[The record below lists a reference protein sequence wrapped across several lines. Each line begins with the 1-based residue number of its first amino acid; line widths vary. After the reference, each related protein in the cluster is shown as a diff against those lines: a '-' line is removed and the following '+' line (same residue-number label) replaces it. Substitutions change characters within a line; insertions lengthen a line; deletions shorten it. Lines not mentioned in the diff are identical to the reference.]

1 MKNNIKL
8 SIFAAG
14 LFLMFGCAEDYLDTA
29 PTEFISSED
38 LQDAAVNNPE
48 LVAGILSGIYTTMVN
63 TGTGGTGGT
72 NEPTLQHD
80 DFGQKGYD
88 LYGDFLSSD
97 MVLAATNYGWY
108 RGLTEYVPTQDF
120 TSNDNFKPWR
130 YYYRIIRSSNEVI
143 AALGGNDVVPELDEN
158 RWVLGQ
164 AKTLRAHSYFYLTQ
178 YFAKSY
184 DPSAEILPL
193 YLEPNK
199 ESLPK
204 STTKVVYDQMIAD
217 LTDAISLLSD
227 FERGNKSQINQYVSM
242 GVLSYVYGITGDY
255 SQMKSLSED
264 IILNSG
270 SPLMSATEVLGG
282 FNDVNTPGWLW
293 GQDITT
299 DLGLDLVSW
308 WGQVDLYTYS
318 YAWAGDPKTIDKG
331 LYDAIP
337 ASDVRKG
344 QFFGEVG
351 DDYLMPLNKFYD
363 PAKVIGGQRTVTTD
377 YVYMRVA
384 EMYLLNAEAS
394 ARSGDEP
401 GARTRLGELLSKR
414 GVDPA
419 YLNGLTGGALLDEI
433 YLQTR
438 IEFWGEGKSY
448 LALKRFKKSTT
459 RGVNHL
465 SHTGETISYDDDR
478 LTFMIPESELQ
489 NNPFI
494 NSQN

>member
-8 SIFAAG
+8 SIFAAS
-14 LFLMFGCAEDYLDTA
+14 LFLMFGCAEDYLETA
-29 PTEFISSED
+29 PTEFISAD
-38 LQDAAVNNPE
+38 DFQDAAQNNPD
-48 LVAGILSGIYTTMVN
+48 LVEGILSGIYTTMVV
-63 TGTGGTGGT
+63 TGSGGTD
-72 NEPTLQHD
+72 LDHD

-108 RGLTEYVPTQDF
+108 RAVTEYVPTRDF
-120 TSNDNFKPWR
+120 TSNDNYKPWR

-143 AALGGNDVVPELDEN
+143 AALGGNDAVPELEEN

-178 YFAKSY
+178 YFANSY
-184 DPSAEILPL
+184 DPSADILPL
-193 YLEPNK
+193 YIEPK
-199 ESLPK
+199 QEALPK
-204 STTKVVYDQMIAD
+204 SSTKEIYDYMIGD

-227 FERGNKSQINQYVSM
+227 FDRENKSQINQYVAK
-242 GVLSYVYGITGDY
+242 GLLSYVYGVTGDFA
-255 SQMKSLSED
+255 QMKTLTND
-264 IILNSG
+264 VIDNG
-270 SPLMSATEVLGG
+270 GFPLMNASEVLGG
-282 FNDVNTPGWLW
+282 FNDVNIPGWMW

-318 YAWAGDPKTIDKG
+318 YAYAGDPKTIDKG
-331 LYDAIP
+331 LFDAIP
-337 ASDVRKG
+337 ANDVRKG
-344 QFFGEVG
+344 QFNQEVG
-351 DDYLMPLNKFYD
+351 GDYLMPLDKFYD
-363 PAKVIGGQRTVTTD
+363 PAKEIAGQRVITTD
-377 YVYMRVA
+377 YIYMRVA

-401 GARTRLGELLSKR
+401 GARTRLGELLAER

-419 YLNGLTGGALLDEI
+419 YLSGLSGSALLDEI

-438 IEFWGEGKSY
+438 IELWGEGKSY

-459 RGVNHL
+459 RGSNHL
-465 SHTGETISYDDDR
+465 SNVGVTIPYDDER
-478 LTFMIPESELQ
+478 LTFEIPESEIQ

>member
-8 SIFAAG
+8 SIFIAS
-14 LFLMFGCAEDYLDTA
+14 LFLVFGCAEDYLETA
-29 PTEFISSED
+29 PTEFISAED
-38 LQDAAVNNPE
+38 LQEAAENNPD
-48 LVAGILSGIYTTMVN
+48 LVAGILSGIYTTMVE
-63 TGTGGTGGT
+63 TGTGGT
-72 NEPTLQHD
+72 NLDHD

-88 LYGDFLSSD
+88 IYGDFLSSD
-97 MVLAATNYGWY
+97 MVLTATNYGWY
-108 RGLTEYVPTQDF
+108 RSLTEYVPTQDF
-120 TSNDNFKPWR
+120 TSNDNYKPWR

-143 AALGGNDVVPELDEN
+143 AALGGNDIVPELEEN

-178 YFAKSY
+178 YFAKGY

-193 YLEPNK
+193 YIEPMK

-204 STTKVVYDQMIAD
+204 SSTKEIYDYMISD

-227 FERGNKSQINQYVSM
+227 FDRLNKSQINQYVAK
-242 GVLSYVYGITGDY
+242 GVLAYVYGITGEV
-255 SQMKSLSED
+255 SEMKTITED
-264 IILNSG
+264 VINNG
-270 SPLMSATEVLGG
+270 GFPLMSATEVLGG
-282 FNDVNTPGWLW
+282 FNDVTTPAWMW

-331 LYDAIP
+331 LFDAIP
-337 ASDVRKG
+337 ANDVRKG
-344 QFFGEVG
+344 QFFNVPGE
-351 DDYLMPLNKFYD
+351 DYLMPLDKFYD
-363 PAKVIGGQRTVTTD
+363 PAKKIGGQRVITTD

-414 GVDPA
+414 GVSPA
-419 YLNGLTGGALLDEI
+419 YLNELSGAALLDEI

-438 IEFWGEGKSY
+438 IELWGEGKSY

-459 RGVNHL
+459 RGSNHL
-465 SHTGETISYDDDR
+465 SHVGVTVPYDDDR
-478 LTFMIPESELQ
+478 LTFKIPESEIQ

-494 NSQN
+494 NSQND